1 MPPSFEFAVVAELTH
16 SADQWFTLVRRC
28 ERLGYDALF
37 VTDHTYQRLSAVPA
51 LAAAAP
57 VSTGLRLGTYVL
69 NNDLRNPAVM
79 AREIL
84 TVHTLSGNRAVLG
97 LGAGWM
103 SADYRDTELPL
114 DSGGTRYERLS
125 AAVRTVKQVF
135 AGRTGAGHPAAS
147 ASAPACPSP
156 PAFLLGGARRRTLT
170 LAGREAD
177 IVSILPPL
185 GPNGPNDYA
194 DGLPE
199 KVDAQV
205 AWVRAAAAGRSSP
218 PLLNHLLWACV
229 VTSDPPAALEALAKQ
244 LGYPPADM
252 ARMVPFLVGTIDQM
266 ALNLL
271 ARRDRWGFSLV
282 TIPEVAMEQFAPVIA
297 LLRDE

>member
-57 VSTGLRLGTYVL
+57 VSEGLSLGTYVL

-79 AREIL
+79 AREML

-103 SADYRDTELPL
+103 SADYRDTELSL
-114 DSGGTRYERLS
+114 DSGGTRYARLS
-125 AAVRTVKQVF
+125 AAVRTVKRVF
-135 AGRTGAGHPAAS
+135 ADRTGAGHLAAS
-147 ASAPACPSP
+147 ASAPP
-156 PAFLLGGARRRTLT
+156 PALMLGGARRRTLT
-170 LAGREAD
+170 MAGREAD

-185 GPNGPNDYA
+185 GPYGPNDHA

-199 KVDAQV
+199 KVDTQV
-205 AWVRAAAAGRSSP
+205 AWVRAAAAGRHSP
-218 PLLNHLLWACV
+218 PLLNHLLWSCV
-229 VTSDPPAALEALAKQ
+229 VTSDPAAAVEALAKQ
-244 LGYPPADM
+244 LGHPPADV
-252 ARMVPFLVGTIDQM
+252 ARMVPFLVGTVDQL

-282 TIPEVAMEQFAPVIA
+282 TIPEAAMEQFAPVIA